1 MECEACG
8 KKTTLNYGDEQ
19 RRLCENCREGKTV
32 LEGLDKEVLSG
43 GLLEALGLI
52 SCIVAMVAFM
62 LGLSENSLLSVGSG
76 IFFVMLGA
84 IMYTFGKLVP
94 YIVSIEKS
102 MRIMKDK
109 SVNTE
114 PRK

>member
-8 KKTTLNYGDEQ
+8 KKTTVNHGNEHKT
-19 RRLCENCREGKTV
+19 LCENCSEGKTV
-32 LEGLDKEVLSG
+32 LEGLDKEVMSG
-43 GLLEALGLI
+43 GLLEALGII
-52 SCIVAMVAFM
+52 SCIVAMVAVM
-62 LGLSENSLLSVGSG
+62 LGISENSLLSVGSG

-102 MRIMKDK
+102 MRILKDK
-109 SVNTE
+109 SLNIE
-114 PRK
+114 QKK